1 MKQKTED
8 LYNVKDVK
16 RVRELLLKEQDGY
29 DLLTLSE
36 VLPNQSV
43 LDHNHKNLFVRG
55 VLNRATNSMVGKI
68 ENAFNRY
75 MKHWYSG
82 TISNF
87 LRQCAEYLE
96 RKDDTRFRHT
106 QWIKDLKVQFNKLN
120 EAQKAKIIV
129 AFGSIDGKNG
139 KARKEIFAKI
149 VLDRELGY
157 EVINNKLKEIINGN

>member
-1 MKQKTED
+1 MKQKTKD

-16 RVRELLLKEQDGY
+16 EVRELLITEQDGY
-29 DLLTLSE
+29 DLLTLSK
-36 VLPNQSV
+36 VLPNQQV

-75 MKHWYSG
+75 MKHWYTG

-96 RKDDTRFRHT
+96 RKDDTRYRHSHW
-106 QWIKDLKVQFNKLN
+106 QKVVKTEFNKLN
-120 EAQKAKIIV
+120 EAQKKSVLLFFGTEEGRNAKE
-129 AFGSIDGKNG
+129 
-139 KARKEIFAKI
+139 RKELFAKI
-149 VLDRELGY
+149 ALNRDYGY
-157 EVINNKLKEIINGN
+157 EKIITTIKGVT